1 MVTKSALIDEEPGKY
16 RFCRW
21 QGNNIVVW
29 FGPAGGETVQ
39 RLDRM
44 IPEQPAGT
52 MRSDVHV
59 VLQGSG
65 LPTSEARA
73 GFVGMMKRM
82 EGQLACV
89 GVVIEGGGFWA
100 SAMRSAV
107 TGLNILAP
115 RPITMR
121 VLGSIDDLVGWL
133 PAEHERRTG
142 VALDGDML
150 RQAVQEAR
158 DFIRTASAAASIR

>member
-1 MVTKSALIDEEPGKY
+1 MVVKIELIDEDPGKY
-16 RFCRW
+16 RLCRW
-21 QGNNIVVW
+21 QGSNIVVW

-52 MRSDVHV
+52 MRSDVHL

-65 LPTSEARA
+65 LPTAEARA
-73 GFVGMMKRM
+73 GFVGMMNRM
-82 EGQLACV
+82 EGHLACV

-107 TGLNILAP
+107 TGLNMLAP
-115 RPITMR
+115 RPIAMR
-121 VLGSIDDLVGWL
+121 VLGSIDDLVSWL
-133 PAEHERRTG
+133 PVEHKRRTG
-142 VALDGDML
+142 VTLDGDAL
-150 RQAVQEAR
+150 RQAVQESR
-158 DFIRTASAAASIR
+158 DFRPATASSSIP